1 MHILIMPS
9 WYKSSPG
16 EVLGSFFEEQARA
29 LQKKGHQVGIQFQIF
44 YPASE
49 IFKKRKAQPG
59 YVNDNGLPTF
69 IYTVQGIIPRSR
81 KFNDAYETFFSER
94 IFKKYVKKF
103 GMPDIIHAHSV
114 FHAGIFGLHLS
125 KKFNIPLVITE
136 HLTHYITGRLS
147 LVDDIPQAINVFKNA
162 ECSLVVGS
170 VFKNELSKAVN
181 LPENTFG
188 VVSNMVSDLF
198 FKDIKEKKYTQGEE
212 FIFFTNSFLNARKN
226 HILIFDSLKVI
237 IDKGYNVKLIVGGGG
252 EAESD
257 LKEYVK
263 NNSLQKNV
271 YFTGILSR
279 IEVKENIDHCH
290 AFLLA
295 STYET
300 FGVVLIEA
308 LAGGKPI
315 ITTDSG
321 GPKDIVKTDKIGIL
335 LKSFEVEEFVGAME
349 SVIVNYENYK
359 QKEISK
365 YAADIFSEDVI
376 AHQLIDIYTRLIK
389 NKHK

>member
-1 MHILIMPS
+1 MNILILPS
-9 WYKSSPG
+9 WYKSFPG
-16 EVLGSFFEEQARA
+16 DILGSFFEEQARA
-29 LQKKGHQVGIQFQIF
+29 LQKNGHQVGVKFQIF
-44 YPASE
+44 YPLSE
-49 IFKKRKAQPG
+49 LFKKRIQQPG
-59 YVNDNGLPTF
+59 YFDDNGLPTF
-69 IYTVQGIIPRSR
+69 IYNVQGVIPRSR

-94 IFKKYVKKF
+94 IFRKYVKKF

-170 VFKNELSKAVN
+170 VFKRELAKAVN
-181 LPENTFG
+181 LPEETFG

-198 FKDIKEKKYTQGEE
+198 FKDIKEKKYSQGEE

-226 HILIFDSLKVI
+226 HQLIFKALQI
-237 IDKGYNVKLIVGGGG
+237 IISKGYNVKLIVGGAG
-252 EAESD
+252 EAEND

-263 NNSLQKNV
+263 INSLQNNV
-271 YFTGILSR
+271 LFTGILSR
-279 IEVKENIDHCH
+279 IEVKENIDNCH

-321 GPKDIVKTDKIGIL
+321 GPRDIVKTDEIGFL
-335 LKSFEVEEFVGAME
+335 LKTFEIEEFASAME
-349 SVIVNYENYK
+349 SLILNYTKYN

-365 YAADIFSEDVI
+365 YAYDNFSEDVI
-376 AHQLIDIYTRLIK
+376 AHQLVDIYTTLIK